1 MLARD
6 LLRNNPQTSVW
17 RDLARLQDEMNS
29 LLSRGLSSA
38 PAGFPAVNIWTGED
52 SAIVTAELPGIV
64 LDDLDITVV
73 GDTLTIRGSRTRDEI
88 GEGAT
93 YHRRERGFGRFM
105 RVVQLPFRVEQ
116 EQVEAAFKNGVL
128 SITLPR
134 ALSDRPRKIQIKT
147 A

>member
-6 LLRNNPQTSVW
+6 LLRNYPQNSVW
-17 RDLARLQDEMNS
+17 RDVARLQDQMNS
-29 LLSRGLSSA
+29 LHSRDLTSA
-38 PAGFPAVNIWTGED
+38 PAGFPAVNLWAGED
-52 SAIVTAELPGIV
+52 SAIVTAELPGVV

-73 GDTLTIRGSRTRDEI
+73 GDTLTIRGSRTREEL

-105 RVVQLPFRVEQ
+105 RVVQLPFRIEQ

-134 ALSDRPRKIQIKT
+134 AFSDRPRKIQIKN

>member
-1 MLARD
+1 
-6 LLRNNPQTSVW
+6 
-17 RDLARLQDEMNS
+17 MNS
-29 LLSRGLSSA
+29 LLSRGFSPA
-38 PAGFPAVNIWTGED
+38 PAGFPAVNLWTGEE
-52 SAIVTAELPGIV
+52 STIVTAELPGVV

-105 RVVQLPFRVEQ
+105 RVVQLPFRVEAD
-116 EQVEAAFKNGVL
+116 QVEAAFKNGVL

-134 ALSDRPRKIQIKT
+134 ALADRPKKIQIKT